1 MIRQAHTYMVSAM
14 SGAMLIALA
23 IAVFVVLVSAQVF
36 KDWPIA
42 ALGDHGSAGA
52 SDARPAH
59 SSAVTTI
66 AAGGSTAKSGSAAG
80 AVPGTGS
87 AAAKTKKGGA
97 DLTAVD
103 DGANAPAGTGVT
115 AGGEKGD
122 SGGSGGSGNSTPTSG
137 ANPPGPTASSPASGS
152 PSGGGSAS
160 SGSGGGSSG
169 SSAASTPAGQVTETV
184 NETVNQVDET
194 ALGGTLNGTGVTE
207 VTEGVVNG
215 VAGPESV
222 VGKAVDETVGV
233 VGGLL
238 YPGH

>member
-36 KDWPIA
+36 KDWPLA
-42 ALGDHGSAGA
+42 ALGNGGSAGI
-52 SDARPAH
+52 SNTRPAH
-59 SSAVTTI
+59 AP
-66 AAGGSTAKSGSAAG
+66 AAAATATGGSTAKSGSTTGAAPG
-80 AVPGTGS
+80 AGG
-87 AAAKTKKGGA
+87 AAAKTRKAGA

-103 DGANAPAGTGVT
+103 GGANAPAGAGGT
-115 AGGEKGD
+115 AGGGTGG
-122 SGGSGGSGNSTPTSG
+122 SGGSGGPGNSTPTSG
-137 ANPPGPTASSPASGS
+137 PNSPSPTASSPSSGSAGGNGSASGS
-152 PSGGGSAS
+152 
-160 SGSGGGSSG
+160 GGSSG

-184 NETVNQVDET
+184 NGAVNQVDET
-194 ALGGTLNGTGVTE
+194 ALGGTLNSTGVTE
-207 VTEGVVNG
+207 VTESVVNG

-238 YPGH
+238 QPSH

>member
-42 ALGDHGSAGA
+42 ALGNGGSAGI
-52 SDARPAH
+52 SNARPAH
-59 SSAVTTI
+59 SPAV
-66 AAGGSTAKSGSAAG
+66 AATATGGSTAKSGSTAG
-80 AVPGTGS
+80 AVPGTGR
-87 AAAKTKKGGA
+87 AAATKKAGA

-103 DGANAPAGTGVT
+103 GGASAPAGAGVT
-115 AGGEKGD
+115 AGGGKGG
-122 SGGSGGSGNSTPTSG
+122 SGGSGGGSGNSTPTS
-137 ANPPGPTASSPASGS
+137 APNSPSPTASSPSSGSASGS
-152 PSGGGSAS
+152 
-160 SGSGGGSSG
+160 GGSSG

-184 NETVNQVDET
+184 NNTVNQVDET
-194 ALGGTLNGTGVTE
+194 ALGGTLNSTGVTE

-238 YPGH
+238 QPGH